1 MKRMQGNLDT
11 VRRMLVVGLVTVI
24 TGGAT
29 ARAAVEKPEAGQ
41 VVDWAMAE
49 EIVASIQAPRIPSR
63 DFLLTNYG
71 AREGDGFDSLP
82 AVKAA
87 LREAVQAGGG
97 RIVVPPGRWFIK
109 GPIHLQSHIELHVQ
123 KGAELVFSAE
133 PADFLPVV
141 LTRWEGSLCFNYSPF
156 IYAFQATDVA
166 LTGEGVLNGNAA
178 TGFGEWRPH
187 EKPAQMQLR
196 QMGNDLVPVHERVFG
211 EGAFLR
217 PPFIQ
222 FFGCERVLVE
232 DVTIKDSPFWCIHP
246 VFCSDVTVRGVTVD
260 SHRMNNDGVDPDS
273 SSNVLIENCVFKTGD
288 DAVAIKSGRDQ
299 DGWRIGRPT
308 ERVVIRNCDMP
319 AVHNAL
325 AVGSEMSGGVQSI
338 FMENCRSGS
347 ARSCIYFKSNPDR
360 GGYIRGVRVRNIE
373 VDVSRAA
380 LIDLFTDYFGWRGNE
395 FAPNYEDFVIE
406 DVNCNRAEKFGIYA
420 VGKPDAPLTDILLRD
435 VTIHSAEIPQYLA
448 VVDGLRF
455 ERVTINGQ
463 LTKPEIK
470 PTDSLGTAEEER
482 AIRFV
487 PMPAE
492 VDAGNAH

>member
-1 MKRMQGNLDT
+1 MPQAFYMSRTHSSKGPLL
-11 VRRMLVVGLVTVI
+11 RRMLGGLSIVLAAVQM
-24 TGGAT
+24 
-29 ARAAVEKPEAGQ
+29 ARATTDDPGESSAITWSLA
-41 VVDWAMAE
+41 D
-49 EIVASIQAPRIPSR
+49 EIVASIQSPRIPER
-63 DFLLTNYG
+63 DFRITTFG
-71 AREGDGFDSLP
+71 ASPADGFDSLP
-82 AVKAA
+82 GVRAA
-87 LREAVQAGGG
+87 LREAVQPGGG

-133 PADFLPVV
+133 PADYLPVV

-166 LTGEGVLNGNAA
+166 LTGEGVINGNAA

-187 EKPAQMQLR
+187 EKPAQLRLR
-196 QMGNDLVPVHERVFG
+196 QMGNDLVPVHQRVFG
-211 EGAFLR
+211 EGSFLR

-273 SSNVLIENCVFKTGD
+273 SSNVLIENCVFRTGD

-308 ERVVIRNCDMP
+308 ERVVIRNCEMP
-319 AVHNAL
+319 EVHNAL

-338 FMENCRSGS
+338 FMENCRIGS

-360 GGYIRGVRVRNIE
+360 GAYIRGVRVRNIE
-373 VDVSRAA
+373 VDVSKAV
-380 LIDLFTDYFGWRGNE
+380 LIDLFTDYPGWRGNA
-395 FAPNYEDFVIE
+395 FAPHYEDFVIE
-406 DVNCNRAEKFGIYA
+406 DVVCNRAEKFGLYA
-420 VGKPDAPLTDILLRD
+420 VGKPGAPLTDILLRN
-435 VTIHSAEIPQYLA
+435 VTIRSAAIPQYLA
-448 VVDGLRF
+448 WVDGLRF
-455 ERVTINGQ
+455 EQVTINGQ
-463 LTKPEIK
+463 PVEPQIK
-470 PTDSLGTAEEER
+470 PAESLGTADEER
-482 AIRFV
+482 AIRHV
-487 PMPAE
+487 PLHP
-492 VDAGNAH
+492 